1 MRAPAPT
8 VPWRLRRLAVC
19 ASTERELDRWLA
31 TGASAAV
38 QGGQR
43 LAVLARHQRHGQG
56 QQGRIWLAPVGG
68 VWLSAALPWP
78 ERQGAA
84 LGLAVA
90 VGVALQLERL
100 GLEPRIKWPNDLLLG
115 GRKLAGLLPRLRLR
129 GERVRWAQ
137 VGLGLNGVNRVPAG
151 AINLATALAG
161 LPAGPGA
168 GRWRPWHPQAVPRR
182 LLPLVLAGLDWA
194 VAQADEPTLVRAQAE
209 ARLWRPAEG
218 VQLAGQPWQ
227 VEGLEIDGGLRLRR
241 GALLTRVHRQF

>member
-8 VPWRLRRLAVC
+8 APWRLRRLAVC

-31 TGASAAV
+31 AGASRAV
-38 QGGQR
+38 QGEQR
-43 LAVLARHQRHGQG
+43 LAVLARHQRQGHG
-56 QQGRIWLAPVGG
+56 QQGRPWLAPVGG
-68 VWLSAALPWP
+68 VWLSAAFPWP
-78 ERQGAA
+78 ERPGAA

-137 VGLGLNGVNRVPAG
+137 VGLGVNGVNRVPAG

-161 LPAGPGA
+161 SAAASAA
-168 GRWRPWHPQAVPRR
+168 GRRRPWHPRAEPQR

-194 VAQADEPTLVRAQAE
+194 IAQAGDPPLVCAEAE

-218 VQLAGQPWQ
+218 VQLAGQAWQ

-241 GALLTRVHRQF
+241 GALLTRMYRQF